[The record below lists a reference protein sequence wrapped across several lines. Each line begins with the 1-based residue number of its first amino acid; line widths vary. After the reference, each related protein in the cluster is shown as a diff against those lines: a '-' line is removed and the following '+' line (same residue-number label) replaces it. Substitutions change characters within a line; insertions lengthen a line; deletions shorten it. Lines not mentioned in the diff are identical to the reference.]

1 MRWERL
7 WQFVGL
13 AGIAVFILSAYSP
26 LPNALF
32 RWSASPSD
40 VQPADAIVVLGAS
53 VAENGQLSAESL
65 RRTVRGMTL
74 YRAGQAPVIVFSG
87 IPNLDVPGPSEAEVR
102 ARLARELGIPREA
115 ILLEERAFTTR
126 EEANRIGEALRAR
139 GARRILLVT
148 DPQHMGRARALFE
161 HVGLQVLPAV
171 AEYPRSAARSP
182 EERLRLMRETLGEL
196 LSLTY
201 HRVAGY
207 L

>member
-13 AGIAVFILSAYSP
+13 AGIAVFIFSAYSP
-26 LPNALF
+26 LPNALY

-40 VQPADAIVVLGAS
+40 VQPADAIVVLGAYL
-53 VAENGQLSAESL
+53 AENGQLSAESL
-65 RRTVRGMTL
+65 RRAVRGMTL

-102 ARLARELGIPREA
+102 ARLARELGIPPEVM
-115 ILLEERAFTTR
+115 LLEERAFTTR
-126 EEANRIGEALRAR
+126 EEANRIGETLRGR
-139 GARRILLVT
+139 GAHRILLVT

-161 HVGLQVLPAV
+161 RVGLQVQPAV